1 MSGCRPPAWCGRL
14 GRRNAACYGY
24 ARRVNAAT
32 DFLAAAELGTRVV
45 VRTRIPG
52 GLTDALG
59 YLRAIDAQSCTVETR
74 SGVVTLLLADVH
86 LAKAVPP
93 PPAPRR

>member
-1 MSGCRPPAWCGRL
+1 M
-14 GRRNAACYGY
+14 
-24 ARRVNAAT
+24 NAAT
-32 DFLAAAELGTRVV
+32 EFLAAAELGTRVV

-59 YLRAIDAQSCTVETR
+59 YLRAIDALSCTVETR
-74 SGVVTLLLADVH
+74 HGMVTLLLADVD

-93 PPAPRR
+93 PPAPRPRR

>member
-1 MSGCRPPAWCGRL
+1 M
-14 GRRNAACYGY
+14 
-24 ARRVNAAT
+24 NAAT
-32 DFLAAAELGTRVV
+32 DFLAATVLGTRVV

-59 YLRAIDAQSCTVETR
+59 YLRAIDARSCTIETR
-74 SGVVTLLLADVH
+74 RGTVTVLLADVD

-93 PPAPRR
+93 PPPPRPRR